1 MLEGVLAALLERI
14 AGKYVDGIDKKA
26 AKLSVWSGH
35 IVLKNLSL
43 KSSALDDMDLP
54 FRLKYGRLDE
64 MSLDIPWKQIR
75 SKPIVVHLSGLYIIL
90 APNVCSSSTAADV
103 QAKQLQAKRAMVAEM
118 DAHDLAGVRL
128 NGEEVP
134 SSFTSR
140 LITKMADNMQ
150 LRVSNIHL
158 RYEDEYAD
166 AAHPFA
172 LGLMLQ
178 GFSAESTDTE
188 WRPCFVEEQ
197 KVGSSSA

>member
-43 KSSALDDMDLP
+43 KSTVLDEMDLP
-54 FRLKYGRLDE
+54 FKLKYGRLE
-64 MSLDIPWKQIR
+64 QMSLDIPWKNIR

-90 APNVCSSSTAADV
+90 SPNVSSTSSSKDI
-103 QAKQLQAKRAMVAEM
+103 QDKQLQAKRALVSEL
-118 DAHDLAGVRL
+118 DTHDLLGTQ
-128 NGEEVP
+128 GEDVS

-140 LITKMADNMQ
+140 LITKMLDNMQ
-150 LRVSNIHL
+150 LKISNIHL
-158 RYEDEYAD
+158 RYEDQFAD
-166 AAHPFA
+166 ADHPFA

-178 GFSAESTDTE
+178 SFSAESTDTD
-188 WRPCFVEEQ
+188 WRPCFVENQ
-197 KVGSSSA
+197 KVKAPP